1 MKLNVIQD
9 IQAEEAKRD
18 WHGQKATTIQRLI
31 DAVAADARDET
42 GIQAAINAYGDD
54 DDLSEEELKEHHALT
69 QRLKQVMQVH
79 PNISEF
85 AC

>member
-69 QRLKQVMQVH
+69 QRLKQVMQVY
-79 PNISEF
+79 PNIFEF